1 MNYRKLAAHMQVSTR
16 FAFLLVTVSGCLWF
30 LACTPFDLSFLAWV
44 AAVPMLLAIDRAP
57 SLKAAL
63 FLGWWAGVV
72 ETAGGFYWLID
83 TTQRFTS
90 LPWAAAALV
99 FFLFCATRAIIFLG
113 FTGIVCAIR
122 RRRAV
127 PMVLLAPPALVICE
141 FTVPQL
147 FPCGQWITQAWHPL
161 VIQITELTGP
171 LGVTALLMLV
181 NGALYDLVSRHRAAR
196 AGALAAAALLGAALV
211 FGAVRMRQVDARV
224 AAAPQ
229 LKIGLVQPNFAYSAD
244 ADFSREEALREL
256 AALQEQSQRLEHA
269 GAQLIVW
276 SEGSYPVALSRDF
289 SADFDPDS
297 LAMIRRGFT
306 TPLVLG
312 ANTVGADL
320 SDAYNSALLL
330 DQDGRAV
337 ARYDK
342 VELLAF
348 GEYIPG
354 VALFPWLQDLLP
366 LGTGRFQAG
375 AGPVI
380 MPLHTAQ
387 GGNWRLGPLI
397 CYEDLLPDF
406 IRRVGE
412 LHPDLLVNLTS
423 DQWFGAR
430 TEPWEHLALSV
441 FSTIE
446 LRVALVRAVNSGISA
461 LIDPNGRLLEMTYAD
476 DPYRDPRAS
485 DSKLVVAPK
494 LEGGHT
500 LFVAWGDWFFYLC
513 AAGTLLLAGWS
524 YAPELQAWRAARR
537 DKRNK

>member
-1 MNYRKLAAHMQVSTR
+1 
-16 FAFLLVTVSGCLWF
+16 
-30 LACTPFDLSFLAWV
+30 
-44 AAVPMLLAIDRAP
+44 
-57 SLKAAL
+57 
-63 FLGWWAGVV
+63 
-72 ETAGGFYWLID
+72 
-83 TTQRFTS
+83 
-90 LPWAAAALV
+90 
-99 FFLFCATRAIIFLG
+99 
-113 FTGIVCAIR
+113 
-122 RRRAV
+122 
-127 PMVLLAPPALVICE
+127 
-141 FTVPQL
+141 
-147 FPCGQWITQAWHPL
+147 
-161 VIQITELTGP
+161 
-171 LGVTALLMLV
+171 
-181 NGALYDLVSRHRAAR
+181 
-196 AGALAAAALLGAALV
+196 
-211 FGAVRMRQVDARV
+211 
-224 AAAPQ
+224 
-229 LKIGLVQPNFAYSAD
+229 
-244 ADFSREEALREL
+244 
-256 AALQEQSQRLEHA
+256 
-269 GAQLIVW
+269 
-276 SEGSYPVALSRDF
+276 
-289 SADFDPDS
+289 
-297 LAMIRRGFT
+297 
-306 TPLVLG
+306 
-312 ANTVGADL
+312 
-320 SDAYNSALLL
+320 
-330 DQDGRAV
+330 
-337 ARYDK
+337 